1 MAQFFSSVP
10 EKVPII
16 QSAFLTWSRFYESFV
31 TLTSAYHQISDQSL
45 GSSKTCW
52 NISEDVL
59 LCLHELLIYIYI
71 CICICIYLRANT
83 GRSLAV
89 QWLRLHL
96 DCRVLI
102 FRQGAKIPYASW
114 PKHQKHKTEEYC
126 NIFNKDFKNGPREK
140 KKKVN
145 VSLHLDSQKSSLR
158 WMDI

>member
-71 CICICIYLRANT
+71 YVYVYVYI
-83 GRSLAV
+83 
-89 QWLRLHL
+89 
-96 DCRVLI
+96 
-102 FRQGAKIPYASW
+102 
-114 PKHQKHKTEEYC
+114 
-126 NIFNKDFKNGPREK
+126 
-140 KKKVN
+140 
-145 VSLHLDSQKSSLR
+145 
-158 WMDI
+158 